1 VKLKS
6 GTYKFGPSGGQ
17 LCVKTRRGGAAFLVG
32 KHLTIEVTE
41 WEGVLEVGEDPAD
54 TRVELTVDGGS
65 LKVTDGE
72 GGPVTLTDLDKK
84 SISETVNE
92 DVLEGAEIKFRS
104 DAARPSE
111 DGSCIY
117 VTGDL
122 EISDEKTS
130 LEFRLTVESEDDEE
144 DEKDEDEDD
153 GDEES
158 EGEEGGE
165 ARGREDDGGE
175 DDGGENEGGK
185 NEGAEDESGDDDDSD
200 GEEGDEPG
208 PEQRISGRAVFQQ
221 TEVGLKPHSTLLGLL
236 RVRDEVEVTF
246 ESKLEQ

>member
-1 VKLKS
+1 MKLKS

-17 LCVKTRRGGAAFLVG
+17 LCVKTRRAGAAFLVG

-54 TRVELTVDGGS
+54 TRIELEVDGGS

-72 GGPVTLTDLDKK
+72 GGPVTLTELDKK

-92 DVLEGAEIKFRS
+92 DVLEGAEIRFRS
-104 DAARPSE
+104 DGARPGD

-122 EISDEKTS
+122 EVSGEKTS
-130 LEFRLTVESEDDEE
+130 LEFRVTIESEDEEDEEEKKDEDEQDDEDDHDTENKEDGGHEENDEDEEADDEE
-144 DEKDEDEDD
+144 DEEDD
-153 GDEES
+153 DEE
-158 EGEEGGE
+158 
-165 ARGREDDGGE
+165 D
-175 DDGGENEGGK
+175 
-185 NEGAEDESGDDDDSD
+185 
-200 GEEGDEPG
+200 DEPAS
-208 PEQRISGRAVFQQ
+208 EQRISGRAVFQQ

-246 ESKLEQ
+246 EGKLEQ

>member
-17 LCVKTRRGGAAFLVG
+17 LCVKTRRAGAAFVVG

-92 DVLEGAEIKFRS
+92 DVLEGAEITFRS
-104 DAARPSE
+104 DSARPSD

-122 EISDEKTS
+122 EVSGETTS
-130 LEFRLTVESEDDEE
+130 LEFRLTVDSEDDEP
-144 DEKDEDEDD
+144 DADEDD
-153 GDEES
+153 ENRDDADEEDD
-158 EGEEGGE
+158 EHDDEHDDEE
-165 ARGREDDGGE
+165 
-175 DDGGENEGGK
+175 
-185 NEGAEDESGDDDDSD
+185 EDEEADEEADD
-200 GEEGDEPG
+200 EEEDEPAS
-208 PEQRISGRAVFQQ
+208 QHRISGRAVFQQ

-246 ESKLEQ
+246 EGTLEQ